1 MSIFKLDSKI
11 YGAWSVEKENNVCLD
26 YHWNDSHD
34 SPCES
39 NAQIALKYS
48 EDSNKRKAS
57 RDLKAAVLNKADL
70 PD

>member
-11 YGAWSVEKENNVCLD
+11 YGAWSVEKEDKVFLD
-26 YHWNDSHD
+26 YQWNDSQD

-57 RDLKAAVLNKADL
+57 RALKTAVLNKADL